1 MYVYRYIKEWR
12 KNPKW
17 SFSCCL
23 ALLLPLNDLQGE
35 VRGMAGKN
43 ILKQQLQTGKI
54 DMPSISGTLKDSGVV
69 NVGLEEE
76 EEVSQASQPDNS
88 SGETAERPGQKI
100 GKRTKSTTPQ
110 SDVTVLNFARPRTHE
125 IHDTAL

>member
-1 MYVYRYIKEWR
+1 
-12 KNPKW
+12 
-17 SFSCCL
+17 
-23 ALLLPLNDLQGE
+23 
-35 VRGMAGKN
+35 
-43 ILKQQLQTGKI
+43 
-54 DMPSISGTLKDSGVV
+54 MPSISGTFKDSGVV

-76 EEVSQASQPDNS
+76 EVSQVSQPDNS

-110 SDVTVLNFARPRTHE
+110 SDVTVVSINFARPRTDE

>member
-1 MYVYRYIKEWR
+1 
-12 KNPKW
+12 
-17 SFSCCL
+17 
-23 ALLLPLNDLQGE
+23 
-35 VRGMAGKN
+35 
-43 ILKQQLQTGKI
+43 
-54 DMPSISGTLKDSGVV
+54 MPSISGTLKDSGVV

-100 GKRTKSTTPQ
+100 GRRTKSTTRQ
-110 SDVTVLNFARPRTHE
+110 SDVTVVSINFARPRTDE